1 VQIFYTTSLITRTM
15 TSKTIAI
22 GIVKAVLILL
32 AFALIALFI
41 YNIQTVLLY
50 LIVSLIFALVANPIV
65 EFFRRKLKFSNT
77 LAVTTTMIL
86 FILLIIGIISMFVP
100 LILSQSENLSL
111 VNTNAIQKNFI
122 ELTNQINQYLTSHNI
137 DGKKFLNIEKIAS
150 KINFAVFTDFF
161 NSILSTI
168 SNLGMG
174 LASVFFITF
183 FLLKDKVMFLISA
196 KKILPDEHED
206 QILNSVAKINEL
218 LSRYFIGLLLQL
230 FIIFIMYLIVLLIFG
245 VNNAL
250 IIAFLCAILNII
262 PYIGP
267 LISSVLAAI
276 LTMLS
281 HIGGDFQSD
290 TLPSTI
296 YVLIGF
302 FVVQMIDNNVSQPI
316 IFSKSVNSHPLEIFL
331 AILIG
336 GFIFGIT
343 GMIIAVP
350 LLTIIKVVLKEFFPE
365 NSFVKIFTKNI

>member
-1 VQIFYTTSLITRTM
+1 M
-15 TSKTIAI
+15 

-41 YNIQTVLLY
+41 YKIQTVLLY

-65 EFFRRKLKFSNT
+65 EFFRRKLRFSNT
-77 LAVTTTMIL
+77 VAVTTTMVL
-86 FILLIIGIISMFVP
+86 FILLILGIISMFVP

-111 VNTNAIQKNFI
+111 VNTNAIQKNFS
-122 ELTNQINQYLTSHNI
+122 ELTSQINQYLASHNI
-137 DGKKFLNIEKIAS
+137 DGKKFLNPEKIAS
-150 KINFAVFTDFF
+150 KINFAIFTDFF

-183 FLLKDKVMFLISA
+183 FLLKDKVVFLISS
-196 KKILPDEHED
+196 KKILPDEHEE
-206 QILNSVAKINEL
+206 QILNSVSKINEL

-267 LISSVLAAI
+267 LISSIIAAV

-350 LLTIIKVVLKEFFPE
+350 LLTIIKVVLKEFFPD

>member
-1 VQIFYTTSLITRTM
+1 M
-15 TSKTIAI
+15 TSKTIAM

-41 YNIQTVLLY
+41 YKIQTVLLY

-65 EFFRRKLKFSNT
+65 EFFRRKLRFSNT
-77 LAVTTTMIL
+77 VAVTTTMVL
-86 FILLIIGIISMFVP
+86 FILLILGIISMFVP

-111 VNTNAIQKNFI
+111 VNTNAIQKNFS
-122 ELTNQINQYLTSHNI
+122 ELTSQINQYLASHNI
-137 DGKKFLNIEKIAS
+137 DGKKFLNPEKIAS
-150 KINFAVFTDFF
+150 KINFAIFTDFF

-183 FLLKDKVMFLISA
+183 FLLKDKVVFLISS
-196 KKILPDEHED
+196 KKILPDEHEE
-206 QILNSVAKINEL
+206 QILNSVSKINEL

-267 LISSVLAAI
+267 LISSIIAAV

-350 LLTIIKVVLKEFFPE
+350 LLTIIKVVLKEFFPD

>member
-1 VQIFYTTSLITRTM
+1 
-15 TSKTIAI
+15 
-22 GIVKAVLILL
+22 
-32 AFALIALFI
+32 
-41 YNIQTVLLY
+41 
-50 LIVSLIFALVANPIV
+50 
-65 EFFRRKLKFSNT
+65 
-77 LAVTTTMIL
+77 
-86 FILLIIGIISMFVP
+86 
-100 LILSQSENLSL
+100 
-111 VNTNAIQKNFI
+111 
-122 ELTNQINQYLTSHNI
+122 
-137 DGKKFLNIEKIAS
+137 
-150 KINFAVFTDFF
+150 
-161 NSILSTI
+161 
-168 SNLGMG
+168 
-174 LASVFFITF
+174 
-183 FLLKDKVMFLISA
+183 MFLISA

-245 VNNAL
+245 VSNAL